1 VHLTRRIVLQA
12 LSAISGSAGLNML
25 GISTALAGSDE
36 WKHGLSLFGAL
47 KYPPDFKHFDYV
59 NPDAPK
65 GGRVR
70 RSSIGSF
77 DSLNLYS
84 YKGEKAFLMAW
95 TNESLLSSSSD
106 EPSSYYGLIAEAVK
120 HPDNFASVTFKLR
133 QQARFHDGTPI
144 TPEDVIW
151 SLDSLKQAH
160 PQYAFYYKNVVK
172 AEQTGD
178 REVMMT
184 FSEKGNRELP
194 QITGQLPVLSKKWWT
209 GKDAGGKQRD
219 IKGTTL
225 EVPLG
230 SGPYKVSD
238 VKPGQSIT
246 VKRVEDYWG
255 RDLPLQRGHNNFD
268 EMTQFYFRDSTVAFE
283 AFKADQYD
291 WRTENIAKVWATG
304 YDFPAVKRKDVVREE
319 IRLGNP
325 EPMQAFVLNTRREK
339 FADPRVRLA
348 FNYVFDFEWSNA
360 NLFHSQYHRTSSFF
374 ANSELA
380 ATGLPG
386 PDELAVLNEFKGQIP
401 DEVFTSEYQN
411 PVNKTP
417 QDRREN
423 LRKAFSLLTEAG
435 WKTGSDRTLVNAKG
449 EKFETEILLYA
460 PTFERIMLPFVQ
472 QLKKLGIKANV
483 RTIDSA
489 QYERRTQGF
498 DFDIVVSGWGQSL
511 SPGNEQREYWGSQ
524 AADRDG
530 SRNVIGIKDPVV
542 DKLIERLIFAKDRSA
557 LVTASKALDRVLLW
571 NHFVVPMWHLP
582 YERTARWDRFG
593 RPDKLPEFSVG
604 FPMIWWW
611 DKDKAAKVKSG

>member
-1 VHLTRRIVLQA
+1 
-12 LSAISGSAGLNML
+12 
-25 GISTALAGSDE
+25 
-36 WKHGLSLFGAL
+36 
-47 KYPPDFKHFDYV
+47 
-59 NPDAPK
+59 
-65 GGRVR
+65 
-70 RSSIGSF
+70 
-77 DSLNLYS
+77 
-84 YKGEKAFLMAW
+84 
-95 TNESLLSSSSD
+95 
-106 EPSSYYGLIAEAVK
+106 
-120 HPDNFASVTFKLR
+120 
-133 QQARFHDGTPI
+133 
-144 TPEDVIW
+144 
-151 SLDSLKQAH
+151 
-160 PQYAFYYKNVVK
+160 
-172 AEQTGD
+172 
-178 REVMMT
+178 MMT

>member
-1 VHLTRRIVLQA
+1 MQFTRRTILQA
-12 LSAISGSAGLNML
+12 LTAISGSAGLNIF
-25 GISTALAGSDE
+25 GISSGLANNGE
-36 WKHGLSLFGAL
+36 WKHGLSLFDAL
-47 KYPPDFKHFDYV
+47 KYPSDFKNFDYV
-59 NPDAPK
+59 NPAAPK

-70 RSSIGSF
+70 LSATGSF

-84 YKGEKAFLMAW
+84 YKGEKAFLMSW
-95 TNESLLSSSSD
+95 TNDSLLSSSSD

-120 HPDNFASVTFKLR
+120 HPGDFSSVTFKLR
-133 QQARFHDGTPI
+133 KQARFHDGTPI
-144 TPEDVIW
+144 TPDDVIW
-151 SLDSLKQAH
+151 SLESLKQAH
-160 PQYAFYYKNVVK
+160 PQYAFYYKNIVK

-178 REVMMT
+178 HEVMMT
-184 FSEKGNRELP
+184 FSETGNRELP
-194 QITGQLPVLSKKWWT
+194 QITGQLPVLSKQWWT
-209 GKDAGGKQRD
+209 GTGADGQPRD

-230 SGPYKVSD
+230 SGPYKVSE

-246 VKRVEDYWG
+246 VKRVEDYWA
-255 RDLPLQRGHNNFD
+255 RDLAVQRGRNNFD
-268 EMTQFYFRDSTVAFE
+268 EISQVYFRDSTVAFE

-291 WRTENIAKVWATG
+291 WRSESIAKVWATG
-304 YDFPAVKRKDVVREE
+304 YDFPAVKSKRVVLEE

-325 EPMQAFVLNTRREK
+325 EPMQAFILNTRREK

-360 NLFHSQYHRTSSFF
+360 NLFHSQYQRTSSFF

-386 PDELAVLNEFKGQIP
+386 RDELAVLEEFRGQVP
-401 DEVFTSEYQN
+401 DEVFTSEYKNPINQN
-411 PVNKTP
+411 P
-417 QDRREN
+417 QDRRKN
-423 LRKAFSLLTEAG
+423 LRKAFSLLKEAG
-435 WKTGSDRTLVNAKG
+435 WKAGSDRTLVNAKG
-449 EKFETEILLYA
+449 EKFEAEILLYA
-460 PTFERIMLPFVQ
+460 PIFERIMLPFVE

-530 SRNVIGIKDPVV
+530 SRNVVGIKDPVV
-542 DKLIERLIFAKDRSA
+542 DKLIERLIFAKDRGA
-557 LVTASKALDRVLLW
+557 LVTACKALDRVLLW
-571 NHFVVPMWHLP
+571 NHYVVPMWHLP
-582 YERTARWDRFG
+582 YERTARWDRYG
-593 RPDKLPEFSVG
+593 RPEKLPKFSVG
-604 FPMIWWW
+604 FPDIWWW